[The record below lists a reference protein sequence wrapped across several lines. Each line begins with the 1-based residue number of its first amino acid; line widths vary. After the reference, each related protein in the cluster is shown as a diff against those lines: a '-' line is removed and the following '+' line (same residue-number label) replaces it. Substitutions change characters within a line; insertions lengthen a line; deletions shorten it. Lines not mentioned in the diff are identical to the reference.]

1 MMKRLHQKI
10 FTVLFVFLS
19 CFSWGQ
25 TDDFT
30 DGNFTANPT
39 WSGDSGFAV
48 INNSTV
54 PGGNAATDGN
64 YLASNS
70 SQGSIALTTPSTE
83 VREWK
88 FSLASPDFDPS
99 STNHF
104 GVILM
109 SNNAVTGN
117 ITSNWVGYFL
127 KLGTN
132 GSSDKIELWKKTGS
146 GTGTKVGD
154 FSTAAYAAGAL
165 QNGLNIRI
173 TRSTSGVWQL
183 YTSAGFTYAST
194 PAIAGGT
201 LTDNSYTT
209 SSYFGVYQ
217 SFANAS
223 TSRRVYLDN
232 VELGGQSLSVNTTGF
247 TSNFGSVVVGSNSA
261 GSSFTVSG
269 SGLTSN
275 VTVSAPNTNFQVS
288 LSESSG
294 YAASV
299 SINFGSG
306 TITNVPV
313 YVRFT
318 PQSGGAKSGNV
329 TLSSGSA
336 TQNVAVSGTG
346 LVTTVTTGLANAIT
360 STGVTLNGTITNGNA
375 TAASFQYGLTTSY
388 SSTISATPSSV
399 TGTQNISAVVTG
411 LSVNTLYNF
420 RAVGGS
426 ATGSNATFYTLA
438 ATPLAPT
445 VNGAT
450 TSSLQ
455 VTVNDNGATLYA
467 VSINGGAISGY
478 LNTDGTVS
486 ATPVWA
492 TAANWVDVT
501 VGGLTPSTSYDFAV
515 NAQNGSGV
523 QTGFGPVTTATTSEA
538 TEPYLAPVN
547 SSLSFGEV
555 CLNNTNTSGF
565 ITFSGENFDTPTTL
579 TISSATPD
587 GAGGYLPL
595 QGFSFGLNGGN
606 FTNGTYTLNNFTGAE
621 VTIEVHFTPTTAIDY
636 STTDI
641 LITYDNGGT
650 ITQLLAFDITSAT
663 GINTPATVITGA
675 VSATAQFSAT
685 VNGQVTE
692 ACSEVTAYGIEYS
705 TTQGFTDGSGTQVA
719 GSNLSG
725 SDYSVEITG
734 LNACTTYYYKAYATD
749 NAGTHYGSEQA
760 FTTQVISAPVAIAAT
775 EVSETG
781 FTANWNAVT
790 GATEY
795 RLDVSTSPVF
805 ETVVLDENFAG
816 FTAPIGGEP
825 DSDLA
830 ATNTL
835 NNYTAVPGWTGSRI
849 YRENGQIRLSNGSGA
864 GEITT
869 PTLDLSA
876 NGGVATFTFDAKL
889 YNGNTPVL
897 QVMHANNGTSFV
909 QVGSNITPT
918 ENFATY
924 SVTITNGTANSK
936 IRIQTT
942 LPNAN
947 NQRYQLDNFKIMHSQ
962 LVEGYSNLAV
972 AGTSQ
977 EIEGLTPA
985 TDYYYRVRAVAGC
998 TSENSNTVQTQT
1010 LAYLTLVEAMLDF
1023 GDVCLNG
1030 EGEGYFSFTG
1040 ANMSNAV
1047 LNIPAIEGYSFSLT
1061 ENGTYTE
1068 TLQISGFNGQETTVY
1083 VKFTPAAVQAYT
1095 DTIVISGEAPYQA
1108 AFLELSTTA
1117 NGINTPAVA
1126 TAGTATDITMVS
1138 ATLPAQITEG
1148 ACSAIATYG
1157 IAYSTVNNFNNG
1169 SGTEIDG
1176 QDIDADGNFSVL
1188 VSGLAPC
1195 TTYYYKA
1202 YTTNADNVKVYGAQ
1216 QQFNTLAISAPVAT
1230 AGEAITESGFT
1241 ATWEPVENADGY
1253 IIEVSTNP
1261 DFGGYE
1267 YADDLFISE
1276 YIEGSSNNKYLE
1288 IYNGTGSTVNLS
1300 DYKLLLFSN
1309 GSSTPND
1316 TFGDVTLSGTLEDGA
1331 TIVYKNASAAI
1342 YGGSAIASSI
1352 ANYNGDD
1359 AVALFKISTDS
1370 YVDIIGRI
1378 GNDPGSAWTGAN
1390 GYSTSERTLVRK
1402 SNVFDGVTENP
1413 TGTGADAFTTLTTEW
1428 DVFDQDYV
1436 GNLGMHDFDGGFVP
1450 NFVAGYQNLDVNNV
1464 TSFDITGLNQ
1474 FTTYYYRVRAYT
1486 DGCVTANSNVT
1497 AVTTTGS
1504 VTWTM
1509 VDGTAKWMPEFKA
1522 DGVTPTVIDNTV
1534 GVVIATDYNTSTDGE
1549 FSPESIT
1556 VNSGTFTVA
1565 SGTSITVV
1573 NEIVNNAAAEN
1584 FIIEN
1589 NANVIQ
1595 INDINNFGDV
1605 RALKASSPLYRLDY
1619 TLWSAPVRGQNL
1631 HDFSPM
1637 TVPTRFYDYN
1647 ETLDIYTV
1655 IDPMINNFEPG
1666 LSYLIRMPNNHPAF
1680 VNESTPGIAWTGT
1693 FEGVLNNGDYNVE
1706 MSVTANGYNL
1716 VGNPYPSPINIYD
1729 FYAANETTLQESS
1742 ALYFFRKRNDT
1753 SATTSTYATITMA
1766 AYTANQAPGGDTGS
1780 DIFTGNPAD
1789 WVINVGQGFFVQA
1802 AGGSIVFNNS
1812 MRRNVNNGQ
1821 FFRTNQDNNTPDI
1834 SRYWINLTNDNGL
1847 FSQMA
1852 VAYSNVTTNG
1862 IDYGWDGK
1870 ALIGDGPLNVYSTAG
1885 ENLLNIQAREA
1896 FTATDVVALGYNA
1909 AGAGTYTFTL
1919 NNTDGLFAEGQKIY
1933 LTDNLTGIVT
1943 DITESDYTFTTEA
1956 GQFNER
1962 FSVSYQFSALDTDKH
1977 EQTTADVVVYDNKN
1991 ILTVSSANTVIE
2003 KVTVYDIHGRV
2014 LLNKKGNSA
2023 AELTLTEIEPK
2034 DQMLIISIATD
2045 KGTVTKKTVF

>member
-30 DGNFTANPT
+30 DGNFTANPV
-39 WSGDSGFAV
+39 WSGDSGFSV
-48 INNSTV
+48 ITNSPV
-54 PGGNAATDGN
+54 PSGNAATDGN

-70 SQGSIALTTPSTE
+70 SQGNIALTTPSTE
-83 VREWK
+83 VSEWK

-109 SNNAVTGN
+109 SNTAVTGN
-117 ITSNWVGYFL
+117 ITSSWTGYFL

-154 FSTAAYAAGAL
+154 FSTATYANGAL

-173 TRSTSGVWQL
+173 TRSSSGVWQL
-183 YTSAGFTYAST
+183 YTSTGFTYAST

-247 TSNFGSVVVGSNSA
+247 TSNFGSVVVGANST

-346 LVTTVTTGLANAIT
+346 LVTTVTTNAATAIT
-360 STGVTLNGTITNGNA
+360 TTGATLNGSITNGNA
-375 TAASFQYGLTTSY
+375 TAASFQYGLTTGY
-388 SSTISATPSSV
+388 GSSISATPSSV
-399 TGTQNISAVVTG
+399 TGTQNISAIVTG
-411 LSVNTLYNF
+411 LSVNTQYNF

-426 ATGSNATFYTLA
+426 ANGSNASFWTLA

-455 VTVNDNGATLYA
+455 VTVNANGATLYA
-467 VSINGGAISGY
+467 VSINGGVVSGF
-478 LNTDGTVS
+478 LNTDGTIS

-492 TAANWVDVT
+492 TAANWANVT
-501 VGGLTPSTSYDFAV
+501 VNGLTPSTSYDFAV

-523 QTGFGPVTTATTSEA
+523 QTGFGPVTTASTSEA
-538 TEPYLAPVN
+538 TEPYLVPVN
-547 SSLSFGEV
+547 SSLTFGEV
-555 CLNNTNTSGF
+555 CLNDTNASGF
-565 ITFSGENFDTPTTL
+565 ITFSGENFDSPVTL
-579 TISSATPD
+579 TVSSATPD

-595 QGFSFGLNGGN
+595 NGFSFGLNGGS
-606 FTNGTYTLNNFTGAE
+606 FTNGTYTLNSFSGTE
-621 VTIEVHFTPTTAIDY
+621 VTIEVHFTPTSAIDY
-636 STTDI
+636 SATDI
-641 LITYDNGGT
+641 LISYNNGGT
-650 ITQLLAFDITSAT
+650 ITELLTFDITSAT
-663 GINTPATVITGA
+663 GINTPATVTTGT
-675 VSATAQFSAT
+675 ATAVTQFTAT
-685 VNGQVTE
+685 VAGQATE
-692 ACSEVTAYGIEYS
+692 ACSEITDYGIEYS
-705 TTQGFTDGSGTQVA
+705 TTQGFTAGTGTQVA
-719 GSNLSG
+719 GSNLTG

-734 LNACTTYYYKAYATD
+734 LNACTTHYYKAFATD
-749 NAGTHYGSEQA
+749 NAGTHYGSEQT
-760 FTTQVISAPVAIAAT
+760 FSTEVISAPLATAAT
-775 EVSETG
+775 DVTETG

-790 GATEY
+790 GATGY
-795 RLDVSTSPVF
+795 RLDVGTSPQF
-805 ETVVLDENFAG
+805 ETTVLQENFSG
-816 FTAPIGGEP
+816 FSAPTGGET

-835 NNYTAVPGWTGSRI
+835 NNYTTVSGWSGSRI

-864 GEITT
+864 GEIIT
-869 PTLDLSA
+869 PTIDISG
-876 NGGVATFTFDAKL
+876 NGGVATFTFDAKV
-889 YNGNTPVL
+889 YNGNAPVL
-897 QVMHANNGTSFV
+897 QVLHAANGISFT
-909 QVGSNITPT
+909 QVGSNITLT
-918 ENFATY
+918 DNFVTY

-942 LPNAN
+942 SPTAN
-947 NQRYQLDNFKIMHSQ
+947 NQRYQLDNFKISHSQ

-977 EIEGLTPA
+977 EVSGLTPA
-985 TDYYYRVRAVAGC
+985 TQYYYRVRAVAAC

-1010 LAYLTLVEAMLDF
+1010 LAYLSLVDAMLDF
-1023 GDVCLNG
+1023 GDICLNG
-1030 EGEGYFSFTG
+1030 EGVGYFTFSG
-1040 ANMSNAV
+1040 SNMSNAV
-1047 LNIPAIEGYSFSLT
+1047 LNIPAFEGYSFSLT
-1061 ENGTYTE
+1061 EGGSYTP
-1068 TLQISGFNGQETTVY
+1068 TLQISNYNGEETTVY
-1083 VKFTPAAVQAYT
+1083 VKFTPALAQAYT
-1095 DTIVISGEAPYQA
+1095 DVLTITGEAPYQS
-1108 AFLELSTTA
+1108 AFLELNTTA

-1126 TAGTATDITMVS
+1126 TAGAATDITMVS
-1138 ATLPAQITEG
+1138 AILPAQITEG
-1148 ACSAIATYG
+1148 ACSAIASYG
-1157 IAYSTVNNFNNG
+1157 IEYSPVNNFSNG
-1169 SGTEIDG
+1169 SGTQIIGDG
-1176 QDIDADGNFSVL
+1176 IDAGGNFSVS
-1188 VSGLAPC
+1188 VTGLAPC
-1195 TTYYYKA
+1195 TVYYYKA
-1202 YTTNADNVKVYGAQ
+1202 YTTNADNVTVYSSQ
-1216 QQFNTLAISAPVAT
+1216 QQFTTTAISAPVAT
-1230 AGEAITESGFT
+1230 AGEAITKSGFT

-1253 IIEVSTNP
+1253 VIEVSTNP

-1267 YADDLFISE
+1267 YASDLFISE

-1331 TIVYKNASAAI
+1331 TIVYKNAGAAV
-1342 YGGSAIASSI
+1342 YGGNAIASSI

-1359 AVALFKISTDS
+1359 AVALFKISTNS

-1390 GYSTSERTLVRK
+1390 GYSTSERTLVRR
-1402 SNVFDGVTENP
+1402 SNIFGGVTQNP

-1428 DVFDQDYV
+1428 DLYDQDYV

-1450 NFVAGYQNLDVNNV
+1450 DFVAGYQNLDVNNV
-1464 TSFDITGLNQ
+1464 TSFDVTGLEQ

-1486 DGCVTANSNVT
+1486 DGCVTANSNVIP
-1497 AVTTTGS
+1497 VTTTGDI
-1504 VTWTM
+1504 TWAM
-1509 VDGTAKWMPEFKA
+1509 VDGTAKWIPEFKA
-1522 DGVTPTVIDNTV
+1522 DGVTPTEIDNTV
-1534 GVVIATDYNTSTDGE
+1534 GVVIATDYNTATDGE

-1565 SGTSITVV
+1565 TGTSITVV
-1573 NEIVNNAAAEN
+1573 NQIINNTAAEN
-1584 FIIEN
+1584 FIIED

-1595 INDINNFGDV
+1595 VNDVTNIGEV

-1619 TLWSAPVRGQNL
+1619 TLWSAPVEGQNL

-1637 TVPTRFYDYN
+1637 TVPTRFYDYS
-1647 ETLDIYTV
+1647 ETLDIYTG
-1655 IDPMINNFEPG
+1655 IDPMTNDFEPG
-1666 LSYLIRMPNNHPAF
+1666 LSYLIRMPNNHPAY
-1680 VNESTPGIAWTGT
+1680 VDGTPGVQWTGT
-1693 FEGVLNNGDYNVE
+1693 FEGTLNNGDYAVE

-1780 DIFTGNPAD
+1780 DTFTGDPSE

-1802 AGGSIVFNNS
+1802 TGGSVVFNNS

-1821 FFRTNQDNNTPDI
+1821 FFRTNQENNPVDI
-1834 SRYWINLTNDNGL
+1834 SRFWLNLTDNNGL

-1852 VAYSNVTTNG
+1852 IAYSNVTTNG

-1870 ALIGDGPLNVYSTAG
+1870 ALIGDGPLNAYSTAG

-1896 FTATDVVALGYNA
+1896 FTATDVVPLGYNA
-1909 AGAGTYTFTL
+1909 AAAGTYTFAL
-1919 NNTDGLFAEGQKIY
+1919 NNADGLFAEGQQIY
-1933 LTDNLTGIVT
+1933 LTDNTTGIVT

-1962 FSVSYQFSALDTDKH
+1962 FSVSYQFAALDTDKH
-1977 EQTTADVVVYDNKN
+1977 EQAATDVIVYDNKN
-1991 ILTVSSANTVIE
+1991 VLTISSVNTVIE

-2014 LLNKKGNSA
+2014 LLNKNGNSA
-2023 AELTLTEIEPK
+2023 SDVSLTEIEAK